1 VPSWKSRRTALLVFL
16 LGLGTAALAVSVVA
30 WRRPPRLGGGAAWEL
45 EEIAAGLPRSGQWR
59 SAFDL
64 ADLDSDGRLDL
75 VHGPPRKGGGGPRV
89 FLGGAEGWR
98 PWAELGVLALAYDYG
113 AAAVADFESR
123 RASRSGARVHLRG
136 LLVLAGEGPGRFVA
150 PPEGLAFGPGAFSS
164 RALAAADWDGDGAP
178 ELLALSDGPRP
189 FAKGGADRSAAVGL
203 RSSAPRRPREELDGK
218 NPANPR
224 SATPLATGDVD
235 GDGVLDAATSS
246 NVAGLRGIV
255 HRGTRSGREIREV
268 AELPERALVPGVALG
283 DLTGTAA
290 PTSSLRPSAPKA
302 TMEDQPRGAAVRG
315 DRFERRTWLE
325 GRPPERLGPGRG
337 RPRRRRS
344 RRSRALDVEGSLR
357 LFRNDGRGQLHAVLA
372 LLPLPAW
379 RSGCGGTH
387 LRLTDLD
394 GMDAQRSWPR
404 SRARRRARLRAA
416 PRRRIDRL
424 AHRRDPPGPTA
435 LLVATRSAWR
445 RLPPPRRTR
454 RGTAGRSP

>member
-1 VPSWKSRRTALLVFL
+1 MPSWKSRRTALLVFL

-98 PWAELGVLALAYDYG
+98 PWAELGVPALAYDYG
-113 AAAVADFESR
+113 AAAVADFDR
-123 RASRSGARVHLRG
+123 DGRQDLALAVHLRG

-150 PPEGLAFGPGAFSS
+150 RSEGLAFGPGAFSS

-203 RSSAPRRPREELDGK
+203 RIFKLRGARWEELDGK
-218 NPANPR
+218 NPANL
-224 SATPLATGDVD
+224 AFGDALATGDVD

-268 AELPERALVPGVALG
+268 AELPERALVPAVALG
-283 DLTGTAA
+283 DLDRDGRADLVASTLRAEGDQWK
-290 PTSSLRPSAPKA
+290 TSLEALLS
-302 TMEDQPRGAAVRG
+302 RG
-315 DRFERRTWLE
+315 DRFERRTLLE
-325 GRPPERLGPGRG
+325 KVGRQSVSALAVGDLDGDGAADLG
-337 RPRRRRS
+337 
-344 RRSRALDVEGSLR
+344 ALDVEGSLR

-372 LLPLPAW
+372 LPAPAW

-394 GMDAQRSWPR
+394 ADG
-404 SRARRRARLRAA
+404 RAEIVAAFAGEAEGSPARCSSGGGL
-416 PRRRIDRL
+416 
-424 AHRRDPPGPTA
+424 TA
-435 LLVATRSAWR
+435 WRTVATSR
-445 RLPPPRRTR
+445 P
-454 RGTAGRSP
+454 